1 MVTALAR
8 IEALLGETPHT
19 RLAHL
24 PTHTSQEAAAI
35 RGVPLAIGG
44 KSLVMK
50 VGQSF
55 AVFAVSGARQ
65 LHGRKI
71 QRHLKVSRLRF
82 ARPEELL
89 ALTSL
94 EPGCVPPFG
103 HPIFDLPL
111 YVDASIAANARIAFT
126 PGDHGA
132 SIIMAVSDYLQLAAP
147 TDIFDFGRD
156 PSS

>member
-1 MVTALAR
+1 MTVLHR
-8 IEALLGETPHT
+8 IEALLGDTPHT
-19 RLAHL
+19 RLIHA
-24 PTHTSQEAAAI
+24 PTHTSQEAAAM

-55 AVFAVSGARQ
+55 AVFAISGARQ

-71 QRHLKVSRLRF
+71 QRHLKASRLRF

-89 ALTSL
+89 ALTGL

-103 HPIFDLPL
+103 YPIFDLPV

-126 PGDHGA
+126 PGDHGV
-132 SIIMAVSDYLQLAAP
+132 SIIMAVSDYRRLANP
-147 TDIFDFGRD
+147 TDIFDFSRD
-156 PSS
+156 PPA

>member
-1 MVTALAR
+1 MSVLHR
-8 IEALLGETPHT
+8 IEALLAHTPHE
-19 RLAHL
+19 RLHHA

-55 AVFAVSGARQ
+55 AVFAISGARQ
-65 LHGRKI
+65 LHGRRV

-82 ARPEELL
+82 ARREELH
-89 ALTSL
+89 ALTGL
-94 EPGCVPPFG
+94 VPGCVPPFG
-103 HPIFDLPL
+103 RPIFDLPL
-111 YVDASIAANARIAFT
+111 YVDASIAANERIAFT

-132 SIIMAVSDYLQLAAP
+132 SIIMPVPDYLQLADP

-156 PSS
+156 PT